1 MDRNTVTGI
10 ILIFLIFLGFSLYN
24 NHRMGKFF
32 EAEKEYADSLY
43 AAGNYDL
50 AREAYI
56 RALNYKPK
64 DQPTI
69 QKVTELNKQL
79 GLGSV
84 QQPDSAALVA
94 AGTTDTTAALPGSM
108 PVRVTDSTALGVFSS
123 RTRGEDE
130 LYTLENDLMVMKI
143 AARGGKPYS
152 VMLKE
157 YKTHDGRPVVLF
169 DGDSTVFGYKFF
181 TVDNKPIRTDE
192 LYFTP
197 VDYHGPVVA
206 SGSPVSLTMRLEAS
220 DGAYIDY
227 VYTMQPDDY
236 MIDFE
241 SVFNSLS
248 SVIPANTTSMALDW
262 KMYIPQQEK
271 GRQNED
277 MYTGLKYKVYQE
289 DVVDLG
295 GTRMQRQKKDVVT
308 ESLMKTDWIA
318 YKDQFFSSVLVSDD
332 FFLNAVV
339 TSTNADPTSRYL
351 RFFESEIGVPFAH
364 SDRSRVKMQF
374 YFGPNSFTLM
384 KKYDIELEKLVF
396 LGRNIIRW
404 INQFVIIPIFNL
416 LANYID
422 SYGLIILILTL
433 IIKLAL
439 SPLTHRSFISQAKMR
454 VMKPMVDEIA
464 KKYPK
469 QEDAMKK
476 QQATMDLYKKA
487 GVSPMGGCLPM
498 LLQMPILFAMFRFFP
513 TSIELRQQSFLW
525 AKDLSTYDSI
535 LDLPFTIPM
544 YGDHVSLFTLLMT
557 ASTIIS
563 TRISNPSG
571 GQEQMP
577 GMKSMMYLMPVM
589 FMLILNNFSS
599 GLTYYYF
606 LANLI
611 SIIQTQFSRRFVSEK
626 ELLKKIEE
634 NKKKPVKKS
643 KWQQRL
649 EAAAKQSGRPLPK
662 K

>member
-1 MDRNTVTGI
+1 MDKNTITGI
-10 ILIFLIFLGFSLYN
+10 VLIFLIFLGFSLYN
-24 NHRMGKFF
+24 NHRTGKFF
-32 EAEKEYADSLY
+32 DAETEYADSLY
-43 AAGNYDL
+43 TAGNYDG

-56 RALNYKPK
+56 RALNYRPK

-69 QKVTELNKQL
+69 DRVMELNSML
-79 GLGSV
+79 GISREAE
-84 QQPDSAALVA
+84 QSAAEPVA
-94 AGTTDTTAALPGSM
+94 VDTLPATPAETPAA
-108 PVRVTDSTALGVFSS
+108 VTDSIIYGVFSS
-123 RTRGEDE
+123 RASGEDQY
-130 LYTLENDLMVMKI
+130 YTIENDLMVMKV
-143 AARGGKPYS
+143 AARGGKIYS

-157 YKTHDGRPVVLF
+157 FDTHDGRPVVLF

-181 TVDNKPIRTDE
+181 TADNKPIRTDE
-192 LYFTP
+192 LYFAP
-197 VDYHGPVVA
+197 VEYSGPIFA
-206 SGSPVSLTMRLEAS
+206 RESPQSLTMRLEGSGGAS
-220 DGAYIDY
+220 IEY
-227 VYTMQPDDY
+227 VYTIHPDDY
-236 MIDFE
+236 MITFDTRFI
-241 SVFNSLS
+241 SMS
-248 SVIPANTTSMALDW
+248 SVIPANTTSLALDW

-271 GRQNED
+271 GRQSED

-289 DVVDLG
+289 GVEDLG
-295 GTRMQRQKKDVVT
+295 GTRMQRQKKDVVS

-318 YKDQFFSSVLVSDD
+318 YKDQFFSSVIIADD
-332 FFLNAVV
+332 LFLNAAVS
-339 TSTNADPTSRYL
+339 STNADPTSRYL
-351 RFFESEIGVPFAH
+351 RFFESEIGVPFSH
-364 SDRSRVKMQF
+364 SDNSSVKMKF

-384 KKYDIELEKLVF
+384 KKYDMQLEELVF

-416 LANYID
+416 LDNFIVN
-422 SYGLIILILTL
+422 YGLIILILTL
-433 IIKLAL
+433 IIKLVL
-439 SPLTHRSFISQAKMR
+439 FPLTHKSFISQAKMR

-469 QEDAMKK
+469 KEDAMKK

-557 ASTIIS
+557 ASTIFS
-563 TRISNPSG
+563 TKFSNPAG

-577 GMKSMMYLMPVM
+577 GMKTMMYMMPVM
-589 FMLILNNFSS
+589 FMLILNNFSA

-606 LANLI
+606 LANVI
-611 SIIQTQFSRRFVSEK
+611 SIIQTQVSRRSVNEK
-626 ELLKKIEE
+626 EILKKMEE

>member
-1 MDRNTVTGI
+1 MDRNTITGI
-10 ILIFLIFLGFSLYN
+10 ILIFLIFLGFSFYN

-32 EAEKEYADSLY
+32 GAEKEYADSLY
-43 AAGNYDL
+43 AAGNYDQ

-56 RALNYKPK
+56 KALNYKPK

-69 QKVTELNKQL
+69 QKVTELNQRL
-79 GLGSV
+79 GLGNAK
-84 QQPDSAALVA
+84 QQPETSATA
-94 AGTTDTTAALPGSM
+94 AGVVDTTASSRGATAGP
-108 PVRVTDSTALGVFSS
+108 VTDSTAFGVFSS
-123 RTRGEDE
+123 KVKGKDE
-130 LYTLENDLMVMKI
+130 FYTIENDLMVMKI
-143 AARGGKPYS
+143 SARGGKPYS
-152 VMLKE
+152 VMLKK
-157 YKTHDGRPVVLF
+157 YKTHDGLPVVLF
-169 DGDSTVFGYKFF
+169 NGDSTVFGYNFF
-181 TVDNKPIRTDE
+181 TTDNKPIRTDV

-197 VDYHGPVVA
+197 VGYTGPMVV
-206 SGSPVSLTMRLEAS
+206 SGSPASLTMRLEAS
-220 DGAYIDY
+220 GGAYIDFI
-227 VYTMQPDDY
+227 YTMQPDDY
-236 MIDFE
+236 MLGFE
-241 SVFNSLS
+241 SVFHSMA
-248 SVIPANTTSMALDW
+248 SVIPANTTSLALDW

-295 GTRMQRQKKDVVT
+295 GTRMQRQKKQLVT
-308 ESLMKTDWIA
+308 ENLMKTDWIA
-318 YKDQFFSSVLVSDD
+318 YKDQFFSSVLIADD
-332 FFLNAVV
+332 FFLNAAVS
-339 TSTNADPTSRYL
+339 STNADPTSRYL
-351 RFFESEIGVPFAH
+351 RFFESEIGVAFQH
-364 SDRSRVKMQF
+364 SDNSSVKMRI
-374 YFGPNSFTLM
+374 YFGPNSYTLL
-384 KKYDIELEKLVF
+384 KKYDLQLEELVF

-404 INQFVIIPIFNL
+404 ISQFVIIPIFNL
-416 LANYID
+416 LDNFIVN
-422 SYGLIILILTL
+422 YGLIILILTL

-439 SPLTHRSFISQAKMR
+439 FPLTHKSFISQAKMR
-454 VMKPMVDEIA
+454 VMKPMVDEIG

-535 LDLPFTIPM
+535 LNLPFTIPM

-557 ASTIIS
+557 ASTII
-563 TRISNPSG
+563 TTKISNPSG

-577 GMKSMMYLMPVM
+577 GMKTMMYIMPVM
-589 FMLILNNFSS
+589 FMFILNNFSS

-606 LANLI
+606 LANVI
-611 SIIQTQFSRRFVSEK
+611 SIFQTQLSRRFVSEA
-626 ELLKKIEE
+626 EILKKIEE
-634 NKKKPVKKS
+634 NKKKPAKKS

-649 EAAAKQSGRPLPK
+649 EAAAKQSGRQLPK

>member
-24 NHRMGKFF
+24 NHRTGKFF
-32 EAEKEYADSLY
+32 EAETEYADSLY
-43 AAGNYDL
+43 AAGNYDE
-50 AREAYI
+50 ARESYI
-56 RALNYKPK
+56 RALNFKPK

-69 QKVTELNKQL
+69 NKVMELNTRL
-79 GLGSV
+79 GLRTETP
-84 QQPDSAALVA
+84 QIQAATV
-94 AGTTDTTAALPGSM
+94 TSDTAATASAM
-108 PVRVTDSTALGVFSS
+108 PVPVTDSNAYGVFSA
-123 RTRGEDE
+123 RVTGEE
-130 LYTLENDLMVMKI
+130 GLYTLENDLMVMKVS
-143 AARGGKPYS
+143 ASGGKPYS
-152 VMLKE
+152 VMLKN
-157 YKTHDGRPVVLF
+157 YTTHDGRPVVLF
-169 DGDSTVFGYKFF
+169 DGDSTVFGFKFF

-192 LYFTP
+192 LYFVP
-197 VDYHGPVVA
+197 VDYNGTVMATSGPA
-206 SGSPVSLTMRLEAS
+206 SLTMRLEAAS
-220 DGAYIDY
+220 GGYIDY
-227 VYTMQPDDY
+227 IYTMLPGEY
-236 MIDFE
+236 MVNFE
-241 SVFNSLS
+241 SRFSGLAP
-248 SVIPANTTSMALDW
+248 VIPANTTSMALDW

-289 DVVDLG
+289 GVEDLG
-295 GTRMQRQKKDVVT
+295 GVRMQRQKKDVVS

-318 YKDQFFSSVLVSDD
+318 YKDQFFSSVVIAED
-332 FFLNAVV
+332 FFINAAVK
-339 TSTNADPTSRYL
+339 STNANPTSKYL
-351 RFFESEIGVPFAH
+351 RFFESEIGVPYTH
-364 SDRSRVKMQF
+364 GDNSTVNMKF

-384 KKYDIELEKLVF
+384 KKYDMQLEELVF

-404 INQFVIIPIFNL
+404 INQFVIIPIFNVL
-416 LANYID
+416 DNFIVN
-422 SYGLIILILTL
+422 YGLIILILTL
-433 IIKLAL
+433 IIKAVLF
-439 SPLTHRSFISQAKMR
+439 PLTHKSFISQAKMR
-454 VMKPMVDEIA
+454 VMKPMVDELA

-513 TSIELRQQSFLW
+513 TSIELRHQGFLW

-557 ASTIIS
+557 ASTLIS
-563 TRISNPSG
+563 TKITNPSG

-577 GMKSMMYLMPVM
+577 GMKTMMYLMPVM
-589 FMLILNNFSS
+589 FMLILNNFSA

-606 LANLI
+606 LANVI
-611 SIIQTQFSRRFVSEK
+611 TIIQTQVSRRFVNEN
-626 ELLKKIEE
+626 EILKKIEE
-634 NKKKPVKKS
+634 NRKKPVKKS

-649 EAAAKQSGRPLPK
+649 EEASKRGGRPLPK

>member
-24 NHRMGKFF
+24 NHRMEKFF

-43 AAGNYDL
+43 TAGNYDQ

-64 DQPTI
+64 DQATY
-69 QKVTELNKQL
+69 QKVTELNQQL
-79 GLGSV
+79 GLGNV
-84 QQPDSAALVA
+84 QQPDSAPLA
-94 AGTTDTTAALPGSM
+94 AGATDTTAALQGSLPG
-108 PVRVTDSTALGVFSS
+108 RVTDSAALGIFSS
-123 RTRGEDE
+123 RTQGEDE
-130 LYTLENDLMVMKI
+130 FYTLENDLMVMKI

-157 YKTHDGRPVVLF
+157 YKTYDGRPVVLF

-197 VDYHGPVVA
+197 VDYQGPVVA
-206 SGSPVSLTMRLEAS
+206 GEGPASLTMRLEAS
-220 DGAYIDY
+220 NGGYIDY
-227 VYTMQPDDY
+227 VYTMHSDDY
-236 MIDFE
+236 MIGFE
-241 SVFNSLS
+241 SVFSSLS
-248 SVIPANTTSMALDW
+248 SIIPANTTSMALDW

-289 DVVDLG
+289 EVVDLG

-318 YKDQFFSSVLVSDD
+318 YKDQFFSSVLIADD

-351 RFFESEIGVPFAH
+351 RFFESEIGVPYAH
-364 SDRSRVKMQF
+364 SDKSRVKMQF

-384 KKYDIELEKLVF
+384 KKYDIQLEKLVF

-416 LANYID
+416 LAKFID

-433 IIKLAL
+433 IIKLVL

-476 QQATMDLYKKA
+476 QQATMELYKKA

-557 ASTIIS
+557 ASTII
-563 TRISNPSG
+563 TTKISNPSG

-577 GMKSMMYLMPVM
+577 GMKTMMYIMPVM

-643 KWQQRL
+643 KWQQRI
-649 EAAAKQSGRPLPK
+649 EAAAKQSGRHLPK

>member
-24 NHRMGKFF
+24 NHRTGKFF
-32 EAEKEYADSLY
+32 EAETEYADSLY
-43 AAGNYDL
+43 AAGNYDQ
-50 AREAYI
+50 ARESYI
-56 RALNYKPK
+56 RALNFKPK

-69 QKVTELNKQL
+69 NKVTELNTRL
-79 GLGSV
+79 GLGTASQPV
-84 QQPDSAALVA
+84 QAAATAPDTSAGAPASKPAAVA
-94 AGTTDTTAALPGSM
+94 DSNAYGVFGS
-108 PVRVTDSTALGVFSS
+108 RVT
-123 RTRGEDE
+123 GEDSF
-130 LYTLENDLMVMKI
+130 YTIENDLMIMKVSS
-143 AARGGKPYS
+143 RGGKAWS
-152 VMLKE
+152 VTLKN
-157 YKTHDGRPVVLF
+157 YTTHDGKPVVLF
-169 DGDSTVFGYKFF
+169 DGDSTVFGFKFF

-192 LYFTP
+192 LYFVP
-197 VDYHGPVVA
+197 VGYDGTVSATGGPA
-206 SGSPVSLTMRLEAS
+206 SLTMRLETS
-220 DGAYIDY
+220 TGAYIDY
-227 VYTMQPDDY
+227 IYTMSPGDY
-236 MIDFE
+236 MVSFE
-241 SVFNSLS
+241 SRFSGLAP
-248 SVIPANTTSMALDW
+248 VIPANTTSLALDW
-262 KMYIPQQEK
+262 KMYVPQQEK

-289 DVVDLG
+289 GVEDLG
-295 GTRMQRQKKDVVT
+295 GVRMQRQKKDVVS

-318 YKDQFFSSVLVSDD
+318 YKDQFFSSVVIAED
-332 FFLNAVV
+332 FFINAAVS
-339 TSTNADPTSRYL
+339 STNADPTSRYL
-351 RFFESEIGVPFAH
+351 RFFESEIGVPYTHGDNSA
-364 SDRSRVKMQF
+364 VKMKF

-384 KKYDIELEKLVF
+384 KKYDMQLEELVF
-396 LGRNIIRW
+396 LGRNIIRG

-416 LANYID
+416 LDNFIV

-433 IIKLAL
+433 IIKIVLF
-439 SPLTHRSFISQAKMR
+439 PLTHRSFISQAKMR
-454 VMKPMVDEIA
+454 VMKPMVDELA

-513 TSIELRQQSFLW
+513 TSIELRQQAFLW

-535 LDLPFTIPM
+535 LNLPFTIPM

-563 TRISNPSG
+563 TKITNPAG

-577 GMKSMMYLMPVM
+577 GMKTMMYIMPVM
-589 FMLILNNFSS
+589 FMLILNNFSA

-606 LANLI
+606 LANVI
-611 SIIQTQFSRRFVSEK
+611 TIIQTQVSRRFVSED
-626 ELLKKIEE
+626 EILKKIEE
-634 NKKKPVKKS
+634 NRKKPVKKS
-643 KWQQRL
+643 RWQQRL
-649 EAAAKQSGRPLPK
+649 EEASKRGGRPLPK